1 MTCQKF
7 FVGVPEMNLVINGL
21 AYHQPA
27 VTASG
32 LVEGEI
38 NWRSKIKLFIGIHV
52 PYIWQGIKIY
62 FFW

>member
-7 FVGVPEMNLVINGL
+7 FVGVPEMNLAINGL
-21 AYHQPA
+21 ANHQPA

-38 NWRSKIKLFIGIHV
+38 NRRSKIQLFIGIHV
-52 PYIWQGIKIY
+52 PYM
-62 FFW
+62 